1 MKQVRELDVA
11 EVHRREEVPEGVADG
26 ATGRRLVGC
35 AADTS

>member
-1 MKQVRELDVA
+1 MRYVVAMKFLKEYVF
-11 EVHRREEVPEGVADG
+11 GVADG